1 MKTYNHLNDFYKE
14 KFKERT
20 LKICIDGS
28 FTCPNRDGTKGYGG
42 CIFCGEKGAG
52 ELTKNTLTIK
62 DQVYSFLNSYRGKRA
77 NKFIVYFQ
85 SFTNTYAPIKTL
97 KKKYDEALI
106 DERIIGIDIDTRPDC
121 INEEVCKLL
130 ASYKDK
136 YYVMCELGLQVAS
149 NKLHKE
155 MNQQIT
161 NEDFIN
167 AVNLLNKYGIDIIVH
182 VMVGLPNQTHQDIIE
197 TVNLLN
203 SIKYQGIKIHST
215 FILKNTV
222 LEYLYNKNLYTPLKY
237 EDYLEEVKYIINNIS
252 EEVVIHRITGDPPK
266 ESFVAPEWTLHK
278 KRILN
283 DIENYYRLS
292 KDYQG
297 CEHKKNKG

>member
-85 SFTNTYAPIKTL
+85 SFTNTYAPIHTL

-106 DERIIGIDIDTRPDC
+106 DDRIIGIDIDTRPDC

-203 SIKYQGIKIHST
+203 TIKYQGIKIHST

-237 EDYLEEVKYIINNIS
+237 EDYLDEVKYIINNIS
-252 EEVVIHRITGDPPK
+252 EEIVIHRITGDPPK

-297 CEHKKNKG
+297 CECKKNKG